1 MFIPTTYMTRFSG
14 PGLVVDPL
22 DLVRQRI
29 VELQLEHRGL
39 DDLIDSISH
48 RADFDALAVRRL
60 KKRRLQI
67 RDLIIA
73 LQMQLVPDIPA

>member
-1 MFIPTTYMTRFSG
+1 MNPRTGSG
-14 PGLVVDPL
+14 PVVDPV
-22 DLVRQRI
+22 DLLRQSI

-39 DDLIDSISH
+39 DDLIDSISRH
-48 RADFDALAVRRL
+48 SQFDELALRRL

-67 RDLIIA
+67 RDRILA